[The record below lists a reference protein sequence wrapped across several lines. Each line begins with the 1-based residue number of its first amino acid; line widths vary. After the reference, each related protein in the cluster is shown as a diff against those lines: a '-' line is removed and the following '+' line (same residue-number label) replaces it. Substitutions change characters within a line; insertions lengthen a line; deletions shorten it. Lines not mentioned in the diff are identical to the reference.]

1 MRWKQRPPGSNWGD
15 FGPDDQLGRTNLIG
29 PEQVR
34 KGAQEVREGRSFC
47 LSLPLDLPGGNALNA
62 RRHPPRLSPT
72 RNGDRQYLNF
82 PLGHVYA
89 GATDVIS
96 DDQVLLSLQYS
107 TQWDSL
113 AHVGSLFDSDG
124 DGRLRTTYYN
134 GYRGHEHVLGPV
146 DHGLPQR
153 DEQGAP
159 GPLPPPCAARADPPT
174 RAWRAPWAWRT
185 LPGKA
190 CKAAACW

>member
-1 MRWKQRPPGSNWGD
+1 MRWKHRPPGSNWGD
-15 FGPDDQLGRTNLIG
+15 FGPDDQLGRANLIG

-72 RNGDRQYLNF
+72 RNGDRLYLNF

-107 TQWDSL
+107 TQ
-113 AHVGSLFDSDG
+113 
-124 DGRLRTTYYN
+124 
-134 GYRGHEHVLGPV
+134 
-146 DHGLPQR
+146 
-153 DEQGAP
+153 
-159 GPLPPPCAARADPPT
+159 
-174 RAWRAPWAWRT
+174 
-185 LPGKA
+185 
-190 CKAAACW
+190 